1 MTVQKAVPGW
11 VYAGFWL
18 RVWASLVDSVLM
30 AILLIP
36 LGLAIGPLSIESGP
50 NSSFNPLDFVF
61 GVITPAVATVLF
73 WVYKSATPG
82 KMLIKARI
90 VDSRTGKPASP
101 RQSIIRYFANY
112 LSLIPMGLGYVR
124 IAWSP
129 RKQAWHDLLAG
140 TVVIRQGNSI
150 LEPVRFEQPSEANS
164 SHELTHP

>member
-1 MTVQKAVPGW
+1 MTVPKAIPGW

-36 LGLAIGPLSIESGP
+36 LGLAIAPLSLASEP
-50 NSSFNPLDFVF
+50 NPSFNALDLVF
-61 GVITPAVATVLF
+61 GVIIPALATVLF

-90 VDSRTGKPASP
+90 VDARTGKPASP

-140 TVVIRQGNSI
+140 TVVIRQGNSV
-150 LEPVRFEQPSEANS
+150 LEQVRFEQPSEPSS
-164 SHELTHP
+164 SHEITPP